1 MFLTGDLEEARASAV
16 EQEERLRQQL
26 LEVQADLDAA
36 QADHDAAAAAATDA
50 AADDGGGDTPTS
62 ASTRAE
68 RQADAMRLRVQGL
81 EDELHKEAAARR
93 AAADEVATLQ
103 QRVAELAAAANDHRA
118 PADDVVKEAVADA
131 VAGAMAQAEID
142 LAAAVEAAKA
152 SAAEEAQALLQAK
165 EAELE
170 DALQALS
177 EEEEKNEAL
186 SREVGLLLCTWHA
199 HGAALTP

>member
-1 MFLTGDLEEARASAV
+1 MFLTGDLEEARASAA

-36 QADHDAAAAAATDA
+36 QADHDAAAAAAADA

>member
-1 MFLTGDLEEARASAV
+1 MFLTGDLEEARASAA

-36 QADHDAAAAAATDA
+36 QADHDAAAAAADA

-186 SREVGLLLCTWHA
+186 SREVGSLLCT
-199 HGAALTP
+199 